1 MAEHNYSEPVQK
13 LLALGQPIDPW
24 PDYLAM
30 GLDQRHIPE
39 LIEMLQDE
47 RLLYHVYDPEEFPP
61 EGYASVHAWRALGQM
76 KAEEAIPALIG
87 VLHQADDLDD
97 DWVDEEL
104 PDVFTMIGPAC
115 IPALAASLADTS
127 RQLYARWI
135 SCSALAQIAQ
145 TYPEGRLACIAA
157 MAATL
162 QAFEQNDETLN
173 AAIISD
179 MVDLKVVE
187 HLPLIEQAFKADKVD
202 EMVMGDFE
210 DVQVELGLLEKRQT
224 PFHPYWVTSPTPSPR
239 TTTRKV
245 NKKEKAKRKQAKK
258 SRKKN
263 RKKK

>member
-30 GLDQRHIPE
+30 DLDQRHIPE
-39 LIEMLQDE
+39 LIEMVQDE
-47 RLLYHVYDPEEFPP
+47 SLLNQVHDPEEFPP

-87 VLHQADDLDD
+87 VLHQSDDLDD
-97 DWVDEEL
+97 EWADEEL
-104 PDVFTMIGPAC
+104 PHVFEMIGSAC
-115 IPALAASLADTS
+115 TPALAAALADPA
-127 RQLYARWI
+127 RQLYARWLACTSLAHI
-135 SCSALAQIAQ
+135 ALS
-145 TYPEGRLACIAA
+145 YPEQRTACLEA

-162 QAFEQNDETLN
+162 QGFEQNDEALN

-179 MVDLKVVE
+179 MVDLKAVE

-210 DVQVELGLLEKRQT
+210 DVQVELGLLEERLT
-224 PFHPYWVTSPTPSPR
+224 PFHPYWVASPTPSPR

-245 NKKEKAKRKQAKK
+245 NKKEKAKRKQEKK